1 PTVPARLA
9 ASGADATTARSS
21 NRRDRR
27 MPDAPP
33 NIVYIH
39 SHDTGRYIQ
48 PYGYAVKTPR
58 LQEFAEQGVLF
69 RNAFTVNPTC
79 SPSRAALLCGTYPH
93 ENGMIGLAHRGAR
106 LNDPGDHLVA
116 TLNPAGYRT
125 ARVGVQHVAH
135 GDGPWPAYDE
145 VLETDGLNAASIV
158 EQARA
163 FVSRPHD
170 KPFFL
175 ACGFFE
181 THRYAYWH
189 HQDDVG
195 SKGDPRHVRPPAGLP
210 DTERTRTDFADYAE
224 AANELDGSMGSVIE
238 AIDAAGLGD
247 NTLVIVTTDHG
258 LAFPGMK
265 CSLSDRGQGVMLM
278 MRGPGGFDGGRV
290 LDPMVTHLDLFP
302 TICGVAGIEA
312 PARLR
317 GKSLR
322 PLVNGEVD
330 RLHDATFGTVNFHA
344 AYEPKRAIRTE
355 RYRYVKRLKTR
366 SHAVLPN
373 CDNSPSKDEWMAAGW
388 ADRPQAEESLYD
400 LAFDPQEA
408 CNVAGDAAYAD
419 VLADLRGRLRAWREE
434 TNDPWLDG
442 EPDCSHMRANP
453 ANGLNPGKADER
465 PYVPEAD

>member
-1 PTVPARLA
+1 
-9 ASGADATTARSS
+9 
-21 NRRDRR
+21 

-58 LQEFAEQGVLF
+58 LQRFAEQGVLF

-79 SPSRAALLCGTYPH
+79 SPSRSALLCGTYPH

-106 LNDPGDHLVA
+106 LNNADDHLVA
-116 TLNPAGYRT
+116 TLKPAGYRT

-145 VLETDGLNAASIV
+145 VLETDGHRAASIV

-163 FVSRPHD
+163 FVNRPHD

-181 THRYAYWH
+181 THRYKRLH
-189 HQDDVG
+189 HRDEDGAQ
-195 SKGDPRHVRPPAGLP
+195 GDARYVRPPAGLP
-210 DTERTRTDFADYAE
+210 DTPQTRTDFADYAE
-224 AANELDGSMGSVIE
+224 AANELDGHMGAVIE
-238 AIDAAGLGD
+238 AIDAAGLGE

-258 LAFPGMK
+258 VAFPGMK

-290 LDPMVTHLDLFP
+290 VDPMVTHLDVFP
-302 TICGVAGIEA
+302 TICDVAGIDA

-322 PLVNGEVD
+322 PLASGTVD
-330 RLHDATFGTVNFHA
+330 RLHEATFGTVNFHA

-355 RYRYVKRLKTR
+355 RYRYVKRLDAR
-366 SHAVLPN
+366 PHQVLPN
-373 CDNSPSKDEWMAAGW
+373 CDDGPSKEELLASGW
-388 ADRPQAEESLYD
+388 GQRLQAEESLYD
-400 LAFDPQEA
+400 LVFDPQEA
-408 CNVAGDAAYAD
+408 CNLAGDAAYD
-419 VLADLRGRLRAWREE
+419 EVLADLRGKLDAWRRE

-442 EPDCSHMRANP
+442 EPDCSHMRVNP
-453 ANGLNPGKADER
+453 VDGGHPSRESEQPYR
-465 PYVPEAD
+465 PTSA